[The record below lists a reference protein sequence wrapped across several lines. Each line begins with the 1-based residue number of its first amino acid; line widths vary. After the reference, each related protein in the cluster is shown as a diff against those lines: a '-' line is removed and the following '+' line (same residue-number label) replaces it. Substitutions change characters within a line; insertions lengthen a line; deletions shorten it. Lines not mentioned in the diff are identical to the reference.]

1 MSDVLDL
8 KVCVPSRDFEESKA
22 FYSEPGFRCNWETEQ
37 LAELQIGDFRF
48 LLQDFFNEQ
57 LMSNFMLK
65 LMVSDAD
72 KWWQSICDSKVVD
85 TYDRAK
91 ATEPEIQPWGQ
102 RVLYLWDS
110 SGVLWH
116 IADPIEQ
123 DVLHKVEA
131 NHFMGSDETPPDKL

>member
-22 FYSEPGFRCNWETEQ
+22 FYSELGFRCNWETEQ

-57 LMSNFMLK
+57 LVSNFMLQ

-72 KWWQSICDSKVVD
+72 KWWQRICDSKVVD

-116 IADPIEQ
+116 IAVPIEQ
-123 DVLHKVEA
+123 DV
-131 NHFMGSDETPPDKL
+131 

>member
-8 KVCVPSRDFEESKA
+8 KVCVPTRDFEESKA
-22 FYSEPGFRCNWETEQ
+22 FYSELGFRCNWETEQ

-57 LMSNFMLK
+57 LVSNFMLQ

-72 KWWQSICDSKVVD
+72 KWWQRICDSKVVD

-116 IADPIEQ
+116 IAVPIEQ
-123 DVLHKVEA
+123 DV
-131 NHFMGSDETPPDKL
+131 

>member
-8 KVCVPSRDFEESKA
+8 KVFVSSRDFEESKA
-22 FYSEPGFRCNWETEQ
+22 FYSELGFRCNWETEQ

-57 LMSNFMLK
+57 LVSNFMLQ

-72 KWWQSICDSKVVD
+72 KWWQRICDSKVVD

-116 IADPIEQ
+116 IAVPIEQ
-123 DVLHKVEA
+123 DV
-131 NHFMGSDETPPDKL
+131 

>member
-8 KVCVPSRDFEESKA
+8 KVCVPTRDFEESKA
-22 FYSEPGFRCNWETEQ
+22 FYSEPGFRCKWETEQ

-57 LMSNFMLK
+57 LMSNFKLK

-123 DVLHKVEA
+123 EVLHEVEA
-131 NHFMGSDETPPDKL
+131 NHFMGSDETPSDKL